1 MASNR
6 QTTCKTKKRT
16 NVPWFI
22 RALIKNCV
30 SSRPP
35 KCHETSSKT
44 INSCHVLGLYATFQK
59 KEQHFLRD
67 WELFRRIQSV
77 KSFDRPAREEQ
88 GSKTGKQEL
97 RRRREWGT
105 CIKDLTAGC
114 VKRIRIICEIKIKWG
129 LENRW
134 VTTNELHNNKQ
145 QHTDDEKRL

>member
-22 RALIKNCV
+22 RALIKILRVFSPTEMPRNVVKNNQFVPCV
-30 SSRPP
+30 RPICDLP
-35 KCHETSSKT
+35 KER
-44 INSCHVLGLYATFQK
+44 AT
-59 KEQHFLRD
+59 FLRD